1 MKGMVVRTRY
11 NEVTFSNPFTLAGVD
26 GVHAPG
32 RYDIATDE
40 EAIATPNHLAYRRIG
55 TMISLR
61 SATGVLERHTID
73 PVDLEAALLRD
84 AGSGDAREPS
94 G

>member
-1 MKGMVVRTRY
+1 VRTRY
-11 NEVTFSNPFTLAGVD
+11 NEVTFLSPFTLAGVD
-26 GVHAPG
+26 GVHAAG

-40 EAIATPNHLAYRRIG
+40 EEIAAPNHLVYRRIA

-61 SATGVLERHTID
+61 SGSGAVERHAID

-84 AGSGDAREPS
+84 AGTAV
-94 G
+94 